1 MESNHAESVAHLCAI
16 IAATEKQ
23 AEFFLETVTWQL
35 DATIPSFFE
44 ADLGEVGSLHDDEPW
59 GL

>member
-1 MESNHAESVAHLCAI
+1 LYYGEQSCGIGLCAI
-16 IAATEKQ
+16 IGAAEKQ
-23 AEFFLETVTWQL
+23 AKFFLETVTWEL
-35 DATIPSFFE
+35 ASTIHSFFE

>member
-1 MESNHAESVAHLCAI
+1 LCYGEQSCGIGLLAI
-16 IAATEKQ
+16 IGATETQ
-23 AEFFLETVTWQL
+23 AEFFLEIVTWQL
-35 DATIPSFFE
+35 DATIPSFSE

>member
-1 MESNHAESVAHLCAI
+1 MRNRLLILCAI
-16 IAATEKQ
+16 IASTEKQ

-35 DATIPSFFE
+35 DTTIHSFFE
-44 ADLGEVGSLHDDEPW
+44 AELGEVRALHDDEPW